1 MSRRNSSVIA
11 LALLLTACAAQ
22 PRSVKPVVAVPQA
35 ESAASIDKTNAT
47 NSATVGDAV
56 ASQTPLVEES
66 PRPFDMTRP
75 EIVAFI
81 DTLSTKH
88 SIPADE
94 LRALLGQ
101 GIFQPKI
108 ITAMTRPAERVL
120 AWWEYKD
127 RLVSSE
133 RVARGRDFWNLHRDR
148 LQAIESKT
156 GVDAAIIVAII
167 GVETNYGR
175 NMGSWRVLDAL
186 MTLGF
191 DYPRRAE
198 FFRSELEH
206 FILLAREESWD
217 PLTIRGS
224 YAGAMGAPQ
233 FMPSSYRR
241 FAVDG
246 SATNNVTAR
255 RDLFADWDDIV
266 ASVANYFTAHGW
278 QSGQPV
284 LVDAAAPTEVLSA
297 LDRRNLDLNHTLAS
311 LRTSGVTFESSLP
324 AETRAI
330 LVPAETTAGPAAR
343 IGLNNFRV
351 ITRYNRSVLYA
362 MAVNDLAVS
371 LRTSS
376 ESSTTP
382 GATPGTAP

>member
-1 MSRRNSSVIA
+1 MSLRYFSVFAII
-11 LALLLTACAAQ
+11 LLLTACADQ
-22 PRSVKPVVAVPQA
+22 PRSVKPVVATPHSEVPKTSNVVA
-35 ESAASIDKTNAT
+35 SDEAAKTPASIAD
-47 NSATVGDAV
+47 
-56 ASQTPLVEES
+56 ES
-66 PRPFDMTRP
+66 PKPFDLTRP
-75 EIVAFI
+75 DIVAFI
-81 DTLSTKH
+81 ESLSSKH
-88 SIPADE
+88 AIPADE

-101 GIFQPKI
+101 GMFQPKI
-108 ITAMTRPAERVL
+108 IVAMTRPAERVL

-127 RLVSSE
+127 RLVSNE
-133 RVARGRDFWNLHRDR
+133 RVARGREFWNTHRDR
-148 LQAIESKT
+148 LSAIEQKT

-241 FAVDG
+241 LAVDG
-246 SATNNVTAR
+246 SVAGSVPAR
-255 RDLFADWDDIV
+255 RDLFTDWDDIT

-278 QSGQPV
+278 KSGQPV
-284 LVDAAAPTEVLSA
+284 LFDASVPAELLGA
-297 LDRRNLDLNHTLAS
+297 LDRRNLELDRTLAA
-311 LRTSGVTFESSLP
+311 LRASGVSFESTLP
-324 AETRAI
+324 DDTRAI
-330 LVPAETTAGPAAR
+330 LVPAETATGPAAR
-343 IGLNNFRV
+343 IGLHNFRV

-362 MAVNDLAVS
+362 MAVNDLAES
-371 LRTSS
+371 LR
-376 ESSTTP
+376 
-382 GATPGTAP
+382 

>member
-1 MSRRNSSVIA
+1 MSLRYSSVIGIT
-11 LALLLTACAAQ
+11 LLLTACADQ
-22 PRSVKPVVAVPQA
+22 PRSVKPVVATPQVESVVASA
-35 ESAASIDKTNAT
+35 ESKPASDAT
-47 NSATVGDAV
+47 SAEGALAQNAV
-56 ASQTPLVEES
+56 ADET
-66 PRPFDMTRP
+66 PRPFDLSRP
-75 EIVAFI
+75 EIVAYI
-81 DTLSTKH
+81 DALSSKH
-88 SIPADE
+88 AIPAEE
-94 LRALLGQ
+94 LRNLLGQ
-101 GIFQPKI
+101 GLFQPKI

-127 RLVSSE
+127 RLVSNE
-133 RVARGRDFWNLHRDR
+133 RVTRGREFWNTHRDR
-148 LQAIESKT
+148 LSAIEQKT

-191 DYPRRAE
+191 EYPRRAE

-206 FILLAREESWD
+206 FILLAREEAWD
-217 PLTIRGS
+217 PLAIRGS

-246 SATNNVTAR
+246 SGAASAPSR
-255 RDLFADWDDIV
+255 RDLFADWDDIA

-284 LVDAAAPTEVLSA
+284 LFDAVVPTEL
-297 LDRRNLDLNHTLAS
+297 LGTLERRNLDLDRSLAA
-311 LRTSGVTFESSLP
+311 LRTSGVTFESTLPDETRAMLIP
-324 AETRAI
+324 AETAS
-330 LVPAETTAGPAAR
+330 GPAAR
-343 IGLNNFRV
+343 IGLHNFRV

-362 MAVNDLAVS
+362 MAVHDLAES
-371 LRTSS
+371 LR
-376 ESSTTP
+376 
-382 GATPGTAP
+382 

>member
-1 MSRRNSSVIA
+1 MSLRHSSVFLVI
-11 LALLLTACAAQ
+11 LLLTACAGQ
-22 PRSVKPVVAVPQA
+22 PRSIKPVVATAQPEVPTTSSMSVS
-35 ESAASIDKTNAT
+35 EEAAKTPVSLADE
-47 NSATVGDAV
+47 A
-56 ASQTPLVEES
+56 PK
-66 PRPFDMTRP
+66 PFDLTRP

-81 DTLSTKH
+81 DAVSTQH
-88 SIPADE
+88 AIPADE

-101 GIFQPKI
+101 GLFQPKI
-108 ITAMTRPAERVL
+108 IVAMNRPAERVL

-127 RLVSSE
+127 RLVSPE
-133 RVARGRDFWNLHRDR
+133 RVARGREFWNTHRDR
-148 LQAIESKT
+148 LSAIEQKT

-206 FILLAREESWD
+206 FILLARQESWD

-246 SATNNVTAR
+246 NFDGNVAHSVPAR
-255 RDLFADWDDIV
+255 RDLFTDWDDIA

-284 LVDAAAPTEVLSA
+284 LVDAAVPAELLDG
-297 LDRRNLDLNHTLAS
+297 LDRRNLDLDRTLAA
-311 LRTSGVTFESSLP
+311 LRASGVTVESTLPDEMRAMLIP
-324 AETRAI
+324 AETQ
-330 LVPAETTAGPAAR
+330 TGPAAR
-343 IGLNNFRV
+343 IGLPNFRV

-362 MAVNDLAVS
+362 MAVNDLAHS
-371 LRTSS
+371 LR
-376 ESSTTP
+376 
-382 GATPGTAP
+382 

>member
-1 MSRRNSSVIA
+1 MSPRYSSVIA
-11 LALLLTACAAQ
+11 ITLLLTACADQ
-22 PRSVKPVVAVPQA
+22 PRSVKPVVATPHSEVPKI
-35 ESAASIDKTNAT
+35 S
-47 NSATVGDAV
+47 GAV
-56 ASQTPLVEES
+56 ANDEAAKTTVTVADES
-66 PRPFDMTRP
+66 PKPFDLTRP

-81 DTLSTKH
+81 DSLSSKH
-88 SIPADE
+88 AIPADE

-101 GIFQPKI
+101 GLFQPKI
-108 ITAMTRPAERVL
+108 IVAMNRPAERVL

-127 RLVSSE
+127 RLVSHE
-133 RVARGRDFWNLHRDR
+133 RVTRGREFWNTHRDR
-148 LQAIESKT
+148 LSAIEQKT

-217 PLTIRGS
+217 PLSIRGS

-246 SATNNVTAR
+246 NGAGSEGSR
-255 RDLFADWDDIV
+255 RDLFTDWDDIA

-278 QSGQPV
+278 QSGQPI
-284 LVDAAAPTEVLSA
+284 LFNAAVPPELLGA
-297 LDRRNLDLNHTLAS
+297 LDRRNLDLDRTLAA
-311 LRTSGVTFESSLP
+311 LRTSGVTFDSTLPGETRAMLIP
-324 AETRAI
+324 AETAS
-330 LVPAETTAGPAAR
+330 GPAAR
-343 IGLNNFRV
+343 IGLHNFRV

-362 MAVNDLAVS
+362 MAVHDLAES
-371 LRTSS
+371 LR
-376 ESSTTP
+376 
-382 GATPGTAP
+382 

>member
-1 MSRRNSSVIA
+1 MSQRHSFVIA
-11 LALLLTACAAQ
+11 IVLLLTACAGQ
-22 PRSVKPVVAVPQA
+22 PRSVKPVVAVPQS
-35 ESAASIDKTNAT
+35 ELPTSTDKTNST
-47 NSATVGDAV
+47 SSATGGDAV
-56 ASQTPLVEES
+56 ASQAQVVEES
-66 PRPFDMTRP
+66 PRPFDMSRP

-81 DTLSTKH
+81 DALSAKH
-88 SIPADE
+88 AIPADE

-101 GIFQPKI
+101 GVFQPKI

-127 RLVSSE
+127 RLVSNE
-133 RVARGRDFWNLHRDR
+133 RVIRGRDFWNLHRDR
-148 LQAIESKT
+148 LQTIETKT

-217 PLTIRGS
+217 PLAIRGS

-246 SATNNVTAR
+246 GAASNAPVR

-284 LVDAAAPTEVLSA
+284 LFDASVPTELLGT

-324 AETRAI
+324 DETRAI
-330 LVPAETTAGPAAR
+330 LVPAETAAGPAAR

-362 MAVNDLAVS
+362 MAVNDLAES
-371 LRTSS
+371 LRTPQ
-376 ESSTTP
+376 ESS
-382 GATPGTAP
+382 ATASTAP

>member
-1 MSRRNSSVIA
+1 MSRYNSAVITV
-11 LALLLTACAAQ
+11 ALLLTACAEQ
-22 PRSVKPVVAVPQA
+22 PQSVKPVVAIPEPKVSTA
-35 ESAASIDKTNAT
+35 ATHANSTSAAAVSEAVVANA
-47 NSATVGDAV
+47 NLA
-56 ASQTPLVEES
+56 EET
-66 PRPFDMTRP
+66 PRPFDITRP

-81 DTLSTKH
+81 DALSTKH
-88 SIPADE
+88 AIPADE
-94 LRALLGQ
+94 LRALLSEGV
-101 GIFQPKI
+101 FQPKI
-108 ITAMTRPAERVL
+108 IAAMTRPAERVL

-127 RLVSSE
+127 RLVSKE
-133 RVARGRDFWNLHRDR
+133 RVTRGRDFWSLHRDR
-148 LQAIESKT
+148 LQTIESKT

-191 DYPRRAE
+191 GYPRRAE

-206 FILLAREESWD
+206 FILLSREEAWD

-241 FAVDG
+241 FAVEG
-246 SATNNVTAR
+246 GAISNAPTR

-284 LVDAAAPTEVLSA
+284 LFDAAAPTELLGT

-311 LRTSGVTFESSLP
+311 LRTSGVAFESTLP
-324 AETRAI
+324 DETRAM
-330 LVPAETTAGPAAR
+330 LVPAETAAGPAAR
-343 IGLNNFRV
+343 VGLNNFRV

-362 MAVNDLAVS
+362 MAVNDLAES
-371 LRTSS
+371 LRSTR
-376 ESSTTP
+376 ESVVTT
-382 GATPGTAP
+382 GSAP